1 MKRTIRIFL
10 FITLFCA
17 SFASCKDR
25 YPGGP
30 LVIKNNTDNRIYN
43 WFAKWY
49 GWSDW
54 KSYHYPDTILPEKR
68 PPAIVSIAA
77 HNSMIR
83 SYIDP
88 DWVTIFSE
96 LPAGKLSV
104 YFFLEDP
111 SSQEKWDSIRIN
123 HVYYRKDVTHQEL
136 IDNNYVISYP

>member
-1 MKRTIRIFL
+1 MFCIF
-10 FITLFCA
+10 
-17 SFASCKDR
+17 FASCKDK

-30 LVIKNNTDNRIYN
+30 LVIKNNTDNRIYH
-43 WFAKWY
+43 WFAHWN
-49 GWSDW
+49 GSDW
-54 KSYHYPDTILPEKR
+54 KLYHYPDTILPEKR
-68 PPAIVSIAA
+68 PPSIFSISPY
-77 HNSMIR
+77 NSITA
-83 SYIDP
+83 SNADP

-123 HVYYRKDVTHQEL
+123 HAYYRKDVTHQEL